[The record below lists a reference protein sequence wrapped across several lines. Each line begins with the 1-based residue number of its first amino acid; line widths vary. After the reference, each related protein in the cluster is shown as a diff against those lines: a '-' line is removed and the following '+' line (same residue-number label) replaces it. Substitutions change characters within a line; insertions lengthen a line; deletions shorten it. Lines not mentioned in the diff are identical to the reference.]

1 MPLKTQLDDQPTLNL
16 TPMLD
21 IVFNLIIFFMVGTR
35 FTSVEQSI
43 DVQVP
48 QVSSAGT
55 QSAKPAKMVINVR
68 RDGTV
73 VVDQDTLTLDSLA
86 ERLRSAREK
95 NRKLSVIVRGDG
107 EGAFQAVAS
116 TLAICRKSGVTDLG
130 ISVRVAGAPG
140 ERAPR

>member
-55 QSAKPAKMVINVR
+55 QSAVPAKMVVNVR

-73 VVDQDTLTLDSLA
+73 VVDQDSLSLDALG
-86 ERLRSAREK
+86 ERLRVARQSQ
-95 NRKLSVIVRGDG
+95 RKLSVVVRGDG
-107 EGAFQAVAS
+107 EGAFQYVAGVLAV
-116 TLAICRKSGVTDLG
+116 CRKAGVTDLG
-130 ISVRVAGAPG
+130 ISVRVAGTKG
-140 ERAPR
+140 QGNPR